1 MKKFGLLTICGAL
14 LIMVLT
20 ACSSSDVKSEDNLDK
35 ITSIEAQFK
44 NEYVTVDKKED
55 IERLYPIL
63 DASKLEQKEDYSYD
77 SKGWGY
83 SLVVK
88 REGMDDQKISII
100 SNDVILIDGVAY
112 NISSLDIKVI
122 ETIDEITN
130 IERK

>member
-20 ACSSSDVKSEDNLDK
+20 ACSSSDVESEDNLDK

-44 NEYVTVDKKED
+44 NEYVTIDKKED

-77 SKGWGY
+77 SKGWVY

>member
-77 SKGWGY
+77 SKGWVY

-100 SNDVILIDGVAY
+100 RNDVILIDGVAY

>member
-20 ACSSSDVKSEDNLDK
+20 ACSLSDVKSEDNLDK

-44 NEYVTVDKKED
+44 NEYVTIDKKED
-55 IERLYPIL
+55 IEKLYPIL
-63 DASKLEQKEDYSYD
+63 EVSKPDKKEDYNTD
-77 SKGWGY
+77 SKGWVY

-100 SNDVILIDGVAY
+100 SDDVILIDGVAY